1 MKKARQGW
9 VGEMDLLAAARL
21 KKSPGLRGK
30 GGETKRAGPEPTLR
44 SRHRI
49 SKAAWFECCSDQGEK
64 EGIKK
69 RGQS

>member
-21 KKSPGLRGK
+21 KKSSRPEREGRR
-30 GGETKRAGPEPTLR
+30 TKKAGPEPTLK
-44 SRHRI
+44 SRRRI
-49 SKAAWFECCSDQGEK
+49 SKAAWFECCSDKGEK